1 MIADDRLYVVASWL
15 EHGVEV
21 IVSPQEEDVGSD
33 TIASF
38 IILFSIKINKKR
50 LIEENLL
57 SLQRKR

>member
-21 IVSPQEEDVGSD
+21 IVSPHEEDVGSD
-33 TIASF
+33 AIASF
-38 IILFSIKINKKR
+38 LYYFQLKINKKR
-50 LIEENLL
+50 IIEEKLL

>member
-33 TIASF
+33 AIASF
-38 IILFSIKINKKR
+38 IILFSIENK
-50 LIEENLL
+50 
-57 SLQRKR
+57 

>member
-38 IILFSIKINKKR
+38 IIH
-50 LIEENLL
+50 LL
-57 SLQRKR
+57 